1 MDRALDEVIGERHVC
16 AGPSCYRRNPVYQT
30 LHRCRELTRSFCRGE
45 ETSVVETSVVE
56 TYVVEG
62 LDVGTTGRET
72 AQAR

>member
-16 AGPSCYRRNPVYQT
+16 ADPSCYIRDPVYQT
-30 LHRCRELTRSFCRGE
+30 LHKCHELTRSFRREE
-45 ETSVVETSVVE
+45 ETS
-56 TYVVEG
+56 VVEG

>member
-1 MDRALDEVIGERHVC
+1 MDRALDEVIGERHVRTD
-16 AGPSCYRRNPVYQT
+16 PSCYIRDPVYQT

-45 ETSVVETSVVE
+45 ETSVVET
-56 TYVVEG
+56 YVVEG